1 MYKKNERAFI
11 HDLSRFMKRNN
22 VHVRLTANWHHVP
35 VGAFQLFLA
44 VHERGGFHEVII
56 LPVHE
61 GWLVGFMVF
70 NTTFNNISVISWQSV
85 VMVEE
90 AGVLG

>member
-1 MYKKNERAFI
+1 MYKKNEKAFI
-11 HDLSRFMKRNN
+11 HDLSRFMTRNN

-56 LPVHE
+56 LPVQE
-61 GWLVGFMVF
+61 GWLVWFMAVSF
-70 NTTFNNISVISWQSV
+70 IGGENHRPATSHRQTLSHNVI
-85 VMVEE
+85 
-90 AGVLG
+90 

>member
-1 MYKKNERAFI
+1 MYKKNEKAFI

-61 GWLVGFMVF
+61 GWVY
-70 NTTFNNISVISWQSV
+70 
-85 VMVEE
+85 
-90 AGVLG
+90 GV